1 MSLARYRSKR
11 DFRKTGE
18 PAPRKRRPG
27 ATTARP
33 IFVVHEHHASHLHY
47 DFRLQVAGVLASW
60 AVPKRPSMN
69 PAVKRL
75 AVRVE
80 NHPLEY
86 ASFRGRIPKGQ
97 YGAGRVE
104 IWDKGT
110 YDLVSGSIRRGELV
124 VDLKGRKLRG
134 QFALV
139 RMRQPGRWLLVK
151 KRE

>member
-1 MSLARYRSKR
+1 MSLARYRSMR

-33 IFVVHEHHASHLHY
+33 IFVVQEHHASHLHY

-110 YDLVSGSIRRGELV
+110 YVLVSGSIRRGELV
-124 VDLKGRKLRG
+124 VDLKGRRLRG

-139 RMRQPGRWLLVK
+139 RMRQPGKWLLVK